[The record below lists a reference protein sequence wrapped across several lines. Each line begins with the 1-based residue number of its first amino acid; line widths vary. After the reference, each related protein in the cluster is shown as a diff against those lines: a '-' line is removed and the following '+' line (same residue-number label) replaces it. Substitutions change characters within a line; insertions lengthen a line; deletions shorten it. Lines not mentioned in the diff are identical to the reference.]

1 MTRPGANL
9 ALGALAALAT
19 LLLLVLAG
27 EAEAARMARR
37 TQTQRAMR
45 IEAGAALFAE
55 HCRNCHGINGE
66 GVGQLGP
73 ALNDRGFFDGRLR
86 EVGWP
91 GTLDEYIQHAIAEGR
106 ITATRPLYAGDGSVA
121 MSAWAQAYGGPLRP
135 DEMQNLAAFVRNWE
149 ATAAGRFKATEL
161 VVPTPERGSNAAQ
174 AARGGQLFRKAGC
187 AECHAAP
194 GNGDATIGPDLSR
207 IATTAKARVPGYS
220 VAEYLR
226 ESFLIPNAFVV
237 DGYGPNLG
245 CGGVLTHEQLDDL
258 VSYLLSLE

>member
-1 MTRPGANL
+1 MTRPHANL
-9 ALGALAALAT
+9 LLGALAALAT
-19 LLLLVLAG
+19 LLLLIMAG
-27 EAEAARMARR
+27 DAEADRMARR
-37 TQTQRAMR
+37 VRMQQAMQ

-55 HCRNCHGINGE
+55 HCRNCHGVNGE

-73 ALNDRGFFDGRLR
+73 ALNERAFFDGRLR

-121 MSAWAQAYGGPLRP
+121 MAAWAQAYGGPLRP
-135 DEMQNLAAFVRNWE
+135 DEIRNLTAYVHNWE
-149 ATAAGRFKATEL
+149 ATAAGRFRPATL
-161 VVPTPERGSNAAQ
+161 VIPTPERGSSAAQ
-174 AARGGQLFRKAGC
+174 VARGSQLFRKAGC
-187 AECHAAP
+187 AACHAAP
-194 GNGDATIGPDLSR
+194 GNGDATVGPSLAH
-207 IATTAKARVPGYS
+207 IAATAKTRVPGYS
-220 VAEYLR
+220 AEEYLR

-237 DGYGPNLG
+237 DGYGSNLG